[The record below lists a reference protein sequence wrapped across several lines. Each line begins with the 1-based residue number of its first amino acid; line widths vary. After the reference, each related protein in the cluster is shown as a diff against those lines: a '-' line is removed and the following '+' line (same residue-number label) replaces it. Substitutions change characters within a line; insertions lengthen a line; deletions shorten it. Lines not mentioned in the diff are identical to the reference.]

1 MTAVGLSIVASICHI
16 GRFYLPP
23 KYAIWIP
30 NWNAVGLAFVVPQVY
45 YGIAMAVGS
54 IFAMVWVRIFLFST
68 LFLFPF
74 TVRIADPLSSFL
86 FAFAFSQER
95 RRPQSWEVWGFA
107 LAAGMIAG
115 EGIGGVLTALFVIL
129 KIDGSVY
136 GVATG
141 CALNEYC
148 G

>member
-1 MTAVGLSIVASICHI
+1 
-16 GRFYLPP
+16 
-23 KYAIWIP
+23 
-30 NWNAVGLAFVVPQVY
+30 
-45 YGIAMAVGS
+45 
-54 IFAMVWVRIFLFST
+54 
-68 LFLFPF
+68 
-74 TVRIADPLSSFL
+74 
-86 FAFAFSQER
+86 
-95 RRPQSWEVWGFA
+95 
-107 LAAGMIAG
+107 MIAG